1 MTQPR
6 RGSGSSI
13 GNLVSC
19 PAESVR
25 RHVTAQR
32 EAELQAFDLTVAD
45 YDVLATLRRRAGEAG
60 LNPRDVQRAVM
71 VTSGGMTKRLDRLE
85 QAGLIERRPD
95 PTDRRGVLIRLTPQ
109 GRSAIDKALDAML
122 GVERQTLERAITD
135 EADRARLEELLRQL
149 LLAFER

>member
-1 MTQPR
+1 MSVLP
-6 RGSGSSI
+6 
-13 GNLVSC
+13 LVF
-19 PAESVR
+19 AITGR
-25 RHVTAQR
+25 LLDLARHVTAQR

-85 QAGLIERRPD
+85 QAGLIERSPD

-109 GRSAIDKALDAML
+109 GRSTIDKALDAML

>member
-1 MTQPR
+1 
-6 RGSGSSI
+6 
-13 GNLVSC
+13 LLDL
-19 PAESVR
+19 A

-109 GRSAIDKALDAML
+109 GRSTIDKALDAML